1 MSKYDEKFGP
11 GRWKQQPQPSGSGSA
26 GMAPQQE
33 AQQEAPGAA
42 TGGDSTYEGQIVDA
56 AGLPQTAFAKIR
68 DDLIVSTKAE
78 DTTQLAERMGQRTK
92 MHDPSALMAL
102 AKFVEEGDSHTKGIA
117 GGKLELINNQIQLLQ
132 EQARQVLEDAKRDVD
147 LSHAKCNFTRRPGS
161 IYHLYKKKIAGSE
174 VMEVFFSMLSPNEW
188 SDMGMQAPDEYLDSY
203 RLEWDM
209 SWTPIAKI
217 EQRDTSRQFDAS
229 ILGLTDAQ
237 VDSNPDHLQLTL
249 GGKSGQRISVVNA

>member
-1 MSKYDEKFGP
+1 M
-11 GRWKQQPQPSGSGSA
+11 
-26 GMAPQQE
+26 
-33 AQQEAPGAA
+33 
-42 TGGDSTYEGQIVDA
+42 
-56 AGLPQTAFAKIR
+56 
-68 DDLIVSTKAE
+68 
-78 DTTQLAERMGQRTK
+78 
-92 MHDPSALMAL
+92 
-102 AKFVEEGDSHTKGIA
+102 
-117 GGKLELINNQIQLLQ
+117 
-132 EQARQVLEDAKRDVD
+132 LEDAKRDVD

-229 ILGLTDAQ
+229 ILGACSWRVPGTQRNARAIATAHLSPAFHAPVLPPRRVRAPDPTNRPNPLTQPLCRLDADQ
-237 VDSNPDHLQLTL
+237 F
-249 GGKSGQRISVVNA
+249 